1 MVKARIGLKM
11 DKVHLERVAL
21 LSFDIFLVMRGC
33 IINNFDEVFK
43 YDI

>member
-1 MVKARIGLKM
+1 MIRVRIDLKM

-21 LSFDIFLVMRGC
+21 LCFDIFLVMRGC